1 MSEIQSKNLAAQLKS
16 MLEETFQPVFLK
28 LENDS
33 HLHRT
38 PMHAETHFQCI
49 MVSRFF
55 EGLSSVKRHQAV
67 FQAIFISNDPLY
79 RVMGPFAHHSFT
91 TTIDGNKRP
100 THRIKTRV
108 PTSALIFG
116 HAY

>member
-16 MLEETFQPVFLK
+16 TLEETFQPVFLK
-28 LENDS
+28 LENES

-67 FQAIFISNDPLY
+67 FQAIAFAKEQGLHAFSMHLFTENEWEKASTESFISPACQHQPV
-79 RVMGPFAHHSFT
+79 R
-91 TTIDGNKRP
+91 
-100 THRIKTRV
+100 
-108 PTSALIFG
+108 
-116 HAY
+116 

>member
-49 MVSRFF
+49 
-55 EGLSSVKRHQAV
+55 
-67 FQAIFISNDPLY
+67 
-79 RVMGPFAHHSFT
+79 
-91 TTIDGNKRP
+91 
-100 THRIKTRV
+100 RIYH
-108 PTSALIFG
+108 L
-116 HAY
+116 